1 MNKRIVALALGL
13 MGLMGCGQ
21 EDGPLPDDIEAP
33 MEISN
38 GAQVNVPI
46 SDELKKY
53 IVTTDERLKEH
64 LIQVAGLKF
73 LHQSNPALSGGEL
86 QELTVWMEDSLAD
99 AQNQLDH
106 IRVAS
111 ADRVESMKADLESL
125 MSKMDERYKVAIGLA
140 RGAYKSAPD
149 GSESVGENGGGRQ
162 PPAPTFDEND
172 FNSESEEFEE
182 FE

>member
-1 MNKRIVALALGL
+1 MNKRIVVLALGL
-13 MGLMGCGQ
+13 MGLMGCDQG
-21 EDGPLPDDIEAP
+21 EGPLPDDIEPPLMIPNA
-33 MEISN
+33 
-38 GAQVNVPI
+38 GQGNVVI
-46 SDELKKY
+46 SDALKRY

-125 MSKMDERYKVAIGLA
+125 MNKMNERYEVAIGLA
-140 RGAYKSAPD
+140 RGAYKSVPE
-149 GSESVGENGGGRQ
+149 GNESVGENEGDRQ
-162 PPAPTFDEND
+162 PPAPTFNEDDLNLEPD
-172 FNSESEEFEE
+172 PFE
-182 FE
+182 